1 MKSNTLYSLSLFSTC
16 RRGCAHGRMDSWIG
30 TWWSIQRLDSEA
42 WLRPRLKTAEVRL
55 WGVGWVSCSVIRYRP
70 CSSFLTHTVY
80 THRPSQG
87 HRFGGG
93 QIWIWRMGTIGDNL
107 QKFKKFLKNCHKM
120 FRGMVE
126 PDKSLIS
133 TLAFLSSCS
142 CQFRHPANFVAFE
155 NLDNLYSFC
164 SLLKI
169 LKLLAILKMLKN

>member
-1 MKSNTLYSLSLFSTC
+1 MKSNIFSLFPTC

-30 TWWSIQRLDSEA
+30 TWWSIDSEA
-42 WLRPRLKTAEVRL
+42 WLQK
-55 WGVGWVSCSVIRYRP
+55 WDCGVDVLLCYKIQTLLELSNTHCIQTQTLTRT
-70 CSSFLTHTVY
+70 SFW
-80 THRPSQG
+80 
-87 HRFGGG
+87 GG

-164 SLLKI
+164 SLLKF